1 MLSASQW
8 TSQTLL
14 INCAGPTGPQG
25 PSGDI
30 GIQGP
35 TGPTGPTGATGATG
49 EAGPAGEQ
57 GDPGVQ
63 GEIGPTG
70 PKLLSIVNIL
80 GGKDNGGNDAGTPIE
95 LTDNDNYTTFCVTAP
110 SSSRNNI
117 VIQIAQ
123 GSVILS
129 ANYWV
134 RIKNVDTAFR
144 DINITILGETTYTIT
159 LSSKPIQS
167 LPFSHISNTLYVVWD
182 STLDQLVPY

>member
-14 INCAGPTGPQG
+14 INCVGPTGPQG
-25 PSGDI
+25 LSGDI

-35 TGPTGPTGATGATG
+35 TGPTGPTGATGQTG

-80 GGKDNGGNDAGTPIE
+80 GEKDPGTPIN
-95 LTDNDNYTTFCVTAP
+95 LTDEDNYTTFCVTAP

-117 VIQIAQ
+117 IIQIAP

-159 LSSKPIQS
+159 LSSNPIQS
-167 LPFSHISNTLYVVWD
+167 LPFSHITNTLYVVWD
-182 STLDQLVPY
+182 YRLDQLVPY